1 MKTKYLISLLVV
13 FFLILFSINFV
24 SAFIQNKL
32 ISLINSKKFEQ
43 FIIIRIDDFLERLSE
58 GELSADQ
65 IDYYSDLFNKIEK
78 KFKPI
83 IENLDKKN

>member
-13 FFLILFSINFV
+13 FFLILFTINFV

-65 IDYYSDLFNKIEK
+65 IDYYSNLFNKIEK

>member
-13 FFLILFSINFV
+13 FFLILFTINFV

-58 GELSADQ
+58 GELSVDQ
-65 IDYYSDLFNKIEK
+65 IDHYSNLFNKIEK

>member
-13 FFLILFSINFV
+13 FFLILFSINFA
-24 SAFIQNKL
+24 SAYIQNKL

-58 GELSADQ
+58 GELSEDQ
-65 IDYYSDLFNKIEK
+65 IDYYSNLFNKIEK

>member
-13 FFLILFSINFV
+13 FFLILLTINFV

-58 GELSADQ
+58 GELSVDQ
-65 IDYYSDLFNKIEK
+65 IDHYSNLFNKIEK

>member
-13 FFLILFSINFV
+13 FFLILFTINFV

-65 IDYYSDLFNKIEK
+65 IDYYSNLFNKIEK

-83 IENLDKKN
+83 IENLNKKN

>member
-13 FFLILFSINFV
+13 FFLILFTINFV
-24 SAFIQNKL
+24 SAFIQNKF

-58 GELSADQ
+58 GELSVDQ
-65 IDYYSDLFNKIEK
+65 IDHYSNLFNKIEK

>member
-13 FFLILFSINFV
+13 FFLILFTINFV

-58 GELSADQ
+58 GELSVDQ
-65 IDYYSDLFNKIEK
+65 IDHYSNLFNKIEK

-83 IENLDKKN
+83 IENLNKKN

>member
-13 FFLILFSINFV
+13 FFLILFTINFV